1 MDEEVQEVEVVTE
14 RPADTATGRTLDRAA
29 IETFP
34 ADSADELLRAV
45 PGLHLSAHGGN
56 GKAYQ
61 LLVRGF
67 DAEHGSDVLVTLDGV
82 PLNEPSN
89 IHGQGYIDLHFLPT
103 SIVDGLEVVK
113 GSYRARDGD
122 FAITGTADYRVGARE
137 GLRFGVEGGTDL
149 TGGASVA
156 WRPEGRGPGSFA
168 VGELE
173 GGRGY
178 GDGRGYRQARLAAG
192 LDGKIGAT
200 NARAMA
206 FAYDGEFESPGVLR
220 SDDLAAGEIGFWSA
234 YPESGGGHSR
244 RLLAIAA
251 LDGSRHNGA
260 YRATAWAGA
269 RGLTLDQNYTG
280 YLVDPVHG
288 DGTRQD
294 QVAGDGGA
302 RLEAR
307 HTGAIAQQPYAV
319 SAGADLRAGRVSG
332 TRHGLT
338 PGGREWASLPDT
350 DTRQLDAGLWAEGRI
365 VLAERLTLIPG
376 LRSDTLELQVDDGGW
391 TQSTATVLSPKGTL
405 ALRVVD
411 DLALFAAAGRG
422 FRTPPALA
430 TADGDRVP
438 VMLSTSAEA
447 GLRAGPEALTLSA
460 TGFSVNVSDELI
472 FDHLVAQLVSA
483 GRTRRLGVEAVVDA
497 RPADWLRLQADM
509 TYTDGRFVT
518 TGAPI
523 PYAPRLLVAGGA
535 FLESAP
541 IGEALL
547 SGGLRTY
554 VLGQRPLPDGFASH
568 AAVVGNLVSKLE
580 IGRTT
585 LGLEVD
591 NLFLQQWRDG
601 EFVFPS
607 WFDRSEPRSE
617 LKVLH
622 VTAGDPFVATLS
634 VGRRW

>member
-1 MDEEVQEVEVVTE
+1 MDDEVQEVEVVTD

-29 IETFP
+29 IGTFP

-103 SIVDGLEVVK
+103 VLVDGLTVVK
-113 GSYRARDGD
+113 GSYRPRDGD
-122 FAITGTADYRVGARE
+122 FAITGTADYRVGAPE
-137 GLRFGVEGGTDL
+137 GLRLGVEGGTDL

-156 WRPEGRGPGSFA
+156 WRPDGRGPGSFA
-168 VGELE
+168 VGEIE
-173 GGRGY
+173 GGRGF
-178 GDGRGYRQARLAAG
+178 GDARSYRQARLAAG
-192 LDGKIGAT
+192 LDGRIGASD
-200 NARAMA
+200 ARVMA
-206 FAYDGEFESPGVLR
+206 FAYDGVFESPGVLR

-234 YPESGGGHSR
+234 YPESGGGHSQR
-244 RLLAIAA
+244 VLAIAA
-251 LDGSRHNGA
+251 LDGSGEHLA
-260 YRATAWAGA
+260 WRATAWGGA

-280 YLVDPVHG
+280 YLLDPVHG
-288 DGTRQD
+288 DGTRQA

-302 RLEAR
+302 RVEATR
-307 HTGAIAQQPYAV
+307 TGAVARQPYALT
-319 SAGADLRAGRVSG
+319 AGADLRATRVDG
-332 TRHGLT
+332 TRSGLT
-338 PGGREWASLPDT
+338 PAGREWTVLADT
-350 DTRQLDAGLWAEGRI
+350 DTRQLDAGLWAEGRV
-365 VLAERLTLIPG
+365 VLADRLTLIPG

-391 TQSTATVLSPKGTL
+391 THSAATVLSPKGTA
-405 ALRVVD
+405 ALRIAD
-411 DLALFAAAGRG
+411 PLTAFAAAGRG
-422 FRTPPALA
+422 FRTPPALG

-438 VMLSTSAEA
+438 VMVSTSAEA
-447 GLRAGPEALTLSA
+447 GLRAGPDALTLSA
-460 TGFSVNVSDELI
+460 TAFRVDVSDELL
-472 FDHLVAQLVSA
+472 FDHLVARLVSA

-497 RPADWLRLQADM
+497 RPTDWLRLQADA

-535 FLESAP
+535 FLEAAP
-541 IGEALL
+541 VGDALL

-554 VLGQRPLPDGFASH
+554 VLGRRPLPDGFASH
-568 AAVVGNLVSKLE
+568 PAVVGNLVAKLE
-580 IGRTT
+580 VGRTT
-585 LGLEVD
+585 LGVD
-591 NLFLQQWRDG
+591 VENLYLQRWRDG

-607 WFDRSEPRSE
+607 WFDRTEPRSE

-622 VTAGDPFVATLS
+622 VTAGDPFVATFSL
-634 VGRRW
+634 GRRW